1 MKVPYSWLRELV
13 DVTASPAD
21 VAVAMGV
28 RGFAVEGL
36 ESLPD
41 GDTVL
46 DFEVT
51 ANRPDCTVGPRAS
64 RARWPPPTTCR
75 STTSPAW
82 TR

>member
-1 MKVPYSWLRELV
+1 MKVPYSWLREMV

-21 VAVAMGV
+21 VAVTMGV

-41 GDTVL
+41 GDVVL

-51 ANRPDCTVGPRAS
+51 ANRPDCTSVRGL
-64 RARWPPPTTCR
+64 AREVATAYDLPLKDVAEPGR
-75 STTSPAW
+75 
-82 TR
+82 R